1 MITIPTQDLDNK
13 KKAGAE
19 LCQPQIKL
27 EIVIKVVVV
36 VVICSSLV

>member
-1 MITIPTQDLDNK
+1 MILIKKMRVDNK